1 MLRSKRSS
9 PAMVRSSGPPSSGA
23 FNSRG
28 QRIVPSV
35 PSESPVKAYLRV
47 RPAAGAERRARP
59 VYTLLDDYTVRFKP
73 DARLFEFDRVFS
85 PKTHQE
91 TVYRDSMNPLLKP
104 LLVAENSFYIAY
116 GGSQT
121 GKSYSLEGTRFRQP
135 TVGTTRVPS
144 NPRGCVGR
152 FLKDL
157 FVEIRNK
164 QTYDSYTKKHVK
176 QKLDV
181 HSKSN
186 RVRNFS
192 KQMLNV

>member
-1 MLRSKRSS
+1 M
-9 PAMVRSSGPPSSGA
+9 
-23 FNSRG
+23 
-28 QRIVPSV
+28 
-35 PSESPVKAYLRV
+35 
-47 RPAAGAERRARP
+47 RPAAGAERRASP

-73 DARLFEFDRVFS
+73 DARLFEFDRVFP

-121 GKSYSLEGTRFRQP
+121 GKSYSLEGTRFRQTNTATSRP
-135 TVGTTRVPS
+135 SS

-164 QTYDSYTKKHVK
+164 QTYDSYSKKH
-176 QKLDV
+176 QK
-181 HSKSN
+181 SKK
-186 RVRNFS
+186 R
-192 KQMLNV
+192 KTH

>member
-1 MLRSKRSS
+1 MLRSTRSS

-73 DARLFEFDRVFS
+73 DARLFEFDRVFP

-91 TVYRDSMNPLLKP
+91 TVYRD
-104 LLVAENSFYIAY
+104 
-116 GGSQT
+116 
-121 GKSYSLEGTRFRQP
+121 GTIHFITQWRQCD
-135 TVGTTRVPS
+135 G
-144 NPRGCVGR
+144 
-152 FLKDL
+152 D
-157 FVEIRNK
+157 
-164 QTYDSYTKKHVK
+164 Q
-176 QKLDV
+176 
-181 HSKSN
+181 
-186 RVRNFS
+186 
-192 KQMLNV
+192 